1 MQESKWLSL
10 MKHTR
15 FWKNSD
21 VITLL
26 LTFLAYIHLSIPL
39 TADDAFSNEVI
50 RQSTVAMSAPI
61 RFKVTSFLHKFNKD
75 NKFITK
81 EMMAKGFPKDIE
93 KKSNEISGQGKEYV
107 VCLADQSMGR
117 VTRIES
123 RRDSTMPG
131 VGVFGDS
138 RCFEFYPKQNTV
150 IDTTFKLRNVQD
162 DWGDMTEI
170 CRVQGDVVCTEDSSD
185 KWLCR
190 VTDEKLVVEL
200 RIVKSTKFVESKRTF
215 DRNSNELLTEY
226 RYSDFELNADFSADF
241 FALPSAA
248 KLLVAENTKDYSA
261 KIMDVF
267 KEVRRVAMLPFE
279 ERLKEDVPYKRD
291 PKTGRLILHPPPGM
305 SNEEFARKIGEGIEN
320 LPTPKGFSNERKKEL
335 AEKWKANT
343 ELKEVK
349 LEPPRKADRG
359 YGSVWLYLGVF
370 LAIGTAVVVGIR
382 FWMAN

>member
-170 CRVQGDVVCTEDSSD
+170 CRVQGDVLCTEDSSD

-200 RIVKSTKFVESKRTF
+200 RIIKSTKFVESKRIF
-215 DRNSNELLTEY
+215 DRNSNELLKEY

-248 KLLVAENTKDYSA
+248 KLLVAENTKDYAA
-261 KIMDVF
+261 KMMDVF
-267 KEVRRVAMLPFE
+267 KEVRRV
-279 ERLKEDVPYKRD
+279 
-291 PKTGRLILHPPPGM
+291 TGDGQ
-305 SNEEFARKIGEGIEN
+305 NE
-320 LPTPKGFSNERKKEL
+320 
-335 AEKWKANT
+335 
-343 ELKEVK
+343 
-349 LEPPRKADRG
+349 
-359 YGSVWLYLGVF
+359 
-370 LAIGTAVVVGIR
+370 
-382 FWMAN
+382 